1 MSVEFEELA
10 KLREN
15 AGDEGQSKNSLYSM
29 KLSGFCYKILQDSLL
44 IFNAE

>member
-15 AGDEGQSKNSLYSM
+15 AGDEGQSKNSLTISSYLDSAIKYSNIH
-29 KLSGFCYKILQDSLL
+29 F
-44 IFNAE
+44 

>member
-15 AGDEGQSKNSLYSM
+15 AGDEGQSKNTPT
-29 KLSGFCYKILQDSLL
+29 FTFD
-44 IFNAE
+44 F

>member
-15 AGDEGQSKNSLYSM
+15 AGDEGQSKNSPYAM
-29 KLSGFCYKILQDSLL
+29 KLYGFCYKIL
-44 IFNAE
+44 

>member
-15 AGDEGQSKNSLYSM
+15 PAEDYTSKIFPIDLFDLAEM
-29 KLSGFCYKILQDSLL
+29 ILSIDCEKQT
-44 IFNAE
+44 

>member
-15 AGDEGQSKNSLYSM
+15 AGDEGQSKNSL
-29 KLSGFCYKILQDSLL
+29 L
-44 IFNAE
+44 INHITQ